1 MSLRVAQAV
10 ALQARKE
17 GLTEPMD
24 AGDMYRKIRDKMWT
38 PVYRPYRRSG

>member
-1 MSLRVAQAV
+1 M
-10 ALQARKE
+10 QARKD